1 MENSSN
7 PKLIFALPAYLVG
20 LSFTN
25 HLQTVLFFP
34 TLFLFF
40 LVRRN
45 DWGIG
50 SKEFATALLFFL
62 LGLSIYLY
70 LPIRSANS
78 PLANWGATSE
88 LDNFRRHVSGWQ
100 YRVWMFQ
107 LSSSQVW
114 ENFLSALKIIAG
126 QFHLL
131 SPLLFLI
138 GLIFCKNSKV
148 FLWGLLLL
156 GAVTICY
163 NINYDINDIDVY
175 YLPAVF
181 VLYLLGGVGA
191 LSILA
196 RSETSKQKS
205 NFTKALTL
213 LLALFFTINSLASGW
228 AKADRSQNHF
238 AQEAVENI
246 YQSGPNG
253 GLIFT
258 AAWDH
263 YAPWLYNHFVL
274 GKRPDLI
281 MLDISLARYS
291 WYLDFLK
298 QAYPDFVA
306 GSEKQMDSARAL
318 IHQFEK
324 GLPFNS
330 AVIEAAYQSMLASIL
345 RQNIQKHPVY
355 FDVSTHFDSAAG
367 WFSIP
372 EGVLFRLYPKLAYYP
387 FETPRLDFP
396 EAKNSIFLEDP
407 IVRREVES
415 LNRMLDLRRSYEA
428 AAASFKSNTGNK

>member
-1 MENSSN
+1 M
-7 PKLIFALPAYLVG
+7 LLAYLAG

-25 HLQTVLFFP
+25 HLQTVLLFP
-34 TLFLFF
+34 TLFFFF
-40 LVRRN
+40 LSRRKA
-45 DWGIG
+45 WGVGI
-50 SKEFATALLFFL
+50 KELVISIFVFL

-70 LPIRSANS
+70 LPVRSAAH

-88 LDNFRRHVSGWQ
+88 LDNFLRHVSGWQ
-100 YRVWMFQ
+100 YRVWMFH

-131 SPLLFLI
+131 FFLFVLI
-138 GLIFCKNSKV
+138 GLIFYRSSKV
-148 FLWGLLLL
+148 FLRGLLLL
-156 GAVTICY
+156 TAVTVFY

-196 RSETSKQKS
+196 RIETLKQKS

-228 AKADRSQNHF
+228 AKADRSQNRF
-238 AQEAVENI
+238 AQDAVENI
-246 YQSGPNG
+246 YLSAPSG
-253 GLIFT
+253 GLVFT
-258 AAWDH
+258 PIWDH

-298 QAYPDFVA
+298 PAYPDLAA
-306 GSEKQMDSARAL
+306 GTEKQMDSARTL

-330 AVIEAAYQSMLASIL
+330 SVIEAAYQSMLASIL
-345 RQNIQKHPVY
+345 RRNIQKHPVY
-355 FDVSTHFDSAAG
+355 FDVATRFDSAAS
-367 WFSIP
+367 WFPIP

-387 FETPRLDFP
+387 FETPRLGFL
-396 EAKNSIFLEDP
+396 EAENSMFLEDP
-407 IVRREVES
+407 IVKREVES
-415 LNRMLDLRRSYEA
+415 LNRMLDLRKSYETA
-428 AAASFKSNTGNK
+428 VAGFKSNTGNKPSRP